1 MSRLLLAERRTI
13 TLSNGVELTTP
24 LVIPS
29 LSTRNVG
36 RLDQEDDQGRQR
48 PPVSYASMALEL
60 FGNHIDEA
68 LLVSAYDLHYR
79 ALHESERLLSGGSPT
94 PFHHP
99 NLLMLD
105 SGLYET
111 RERVGYDDGYE
122 RPNEWTSNMYYE
134 LLDAL
139 PKDLSLA
146 IVNYDLN
153 ADQLTEP
160 EQMSYAAQLGRARR
174 FFAAHRSFASVCL
187 LKPERPRD
195 FIKPDRLTPCAAEL
209 KEFDIVAV
217 TEKELGNTL
226 FDRFARLIAL
236 RRLLR
241 EQRVEAPI
249 HVFGGLDPLLT
260 PLYVACGAELVDGV
274 GWLRYAYSKRDDTAT
289 YIESRPVLDLDLESR
304 VPTRLFYTLSD
315 NLAYMRSL
323 KSRLQLLI
331 DGGDWRAFSAQ
342 GEVLEEF
349 LARIF
354 SKMEVT

>member
-1 MSRLLLAERRTI
+1 MLAERRTI
-13 TLSNGVELTTP
+13 ILSNGVELTTP

-48 PPVSYASMALEL
+48 PPVSYASMALEF

-122 RPNEWTSNMYYE
+122 QPNEWTSNMYSE
-134 LLDAL
+134 LLAAL
-139 PKDLSLA
+139 PDDLSLA

-153 ADQLTEP
+153 ADQLEP
-160 EQMSYAAQLGRARR
+160 ERMSYAAQLDRARC
-174 FFAAHRSFASVCL
+174 FFAAHSSFASVCL
-187 LKPERPRD
+187 LKPERPRG
-195 FIKPDRLTPCAAEL
+195 FIEAAQLTPNAAEL

-226 FDRFARLIAL
+226 FARFASLIAL
-236 RRLLR
+236 HRLLR
-241 EQRVEAPI
+241 DQRIDVPI

-260 PLYVACGAELVDGV
+260 PLYIACGAELVDGV
-274 GWLRYAYSKRDDTAT
+274 GWLRYAYSERDDTAT
-289 YIESRPVLDLDLESR
+289 YIESRPVLDIDLESR
-304 VPTRLFYTLSD
+304 VPTRLFDTLSD
-315 NLAYMRSL
+315 NLTYLRSL

-331 DGGDWRAFSAQ
+331 DSRDWHAFSAAQ
-342 GEVLEEF
+342 GGVLEEF
-349 LARIF
+349 LARVF
-354 SKMEVT
+354 SKMEVS

>member
-1 MSRLLLAERRTI
+1 M
-13 TLSNGVELTTP
+13 TTP

-48 PPVSYASMALEL
+48 PPVSYASMALEF

-79 ALHESERLLSGGSPT
+79 ALHESEHLLSGGSPT

-122 RPNEWTSNMYYE
+122 KPKDWTPEMYDE
-134 LLDAL
+134 LLAAL
-139 PKDLSLA
+139 PEDLSLA

-153 ADQLTEP
+153 ADQLTES
-160 EQMSYAAQLGRARR
+160 EQMSYSAQLDRARR
-174 FFAAHRSFASVCL
+174 FFSAHTAFASVCL
-187 LKPERPRD
+187 LKPERPRG
-195 FIKPDRLTPCAAEL
+195 FIEPLNLTSSVAEL

-226 FDRFARLIAL
+226 FDRFAGLIAL

-241 EQRVEAPI
+241 ENRVEAPI

-260 PLYVACGAELVDGV
+260 PLYIACGAEIVDGV
-274 GWLRYAYSKRDDTAT
+274 GWLRYAYSERNDTAT

-315 NLAYMRSL
+315 NLTYLRSL

-331 DGGDWRAFSAQ
+331 DSRDWRTFSPAQ
-342 GEVLEEF
+342 GEVLDEF
-349 LARIF
+349 LARVF